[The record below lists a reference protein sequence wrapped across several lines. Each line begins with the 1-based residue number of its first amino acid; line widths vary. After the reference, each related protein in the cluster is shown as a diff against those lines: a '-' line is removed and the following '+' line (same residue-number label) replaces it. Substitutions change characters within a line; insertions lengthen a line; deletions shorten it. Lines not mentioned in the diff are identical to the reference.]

1 MVELGGSDDVRKRN
15 RSRILAVLRRN
26 GSASRKGISART
38 GLSASTVSA
47 ITSELLDEQVIQ
59 RPNEDTPANL
69 GRGRPQV
76 RLVLNPAAG
85 SVVSVVLQLDAV
97 SVAVTDYAGN
107 RIAERDIPF
116 SARQAKP
123 GEFIEATSCTIR
135 SVLDDI
141 KTPVGP
147 LKRIRLG
154 VQGVTDVGGSAML
167 WSPITRHRD
176 LQFKK
181 VLEGMYCAS
190 VRVSNDC
197 SMIARA
203 LHWREPDHFDSDYGA
218 VLLSHGI
225 GMGLMRNGELVSGI
239 RSSGTE
245 FGHLSHIPEGA
256 LCRCGRNGCI
266 EAYAGD
272 YAIYRRSLSAS
283 SHAQPRNDISDREMD
298 LVYAAAQQGDSDAV
312 TAYRDAGRALGNGL
326 ADMFALV
333 DPFPIAFVGKG
344 TKAYEFI
351 EQSLRL
357 ALAGTKLAIGAE
369 NIDIRCYPDE
379 RPLIEEGCTI
389 TALLEVDEW
398 LAHAAPTDSEVL
410 NHAT

>member
-1 MVELGGSDDVRKRN
+1 MVELGRSDDVRKRN

-26 GSASRKGISART
+26 GSASRKGISTRT

-47 ITSELLDEQVIQ
+47 ITSELLDEGVIL
-59 RPNEDTPANL
+59 RPHEEAPAHI

-76 RLVLNPAAG
+76 RLALNPDAG
-85 SVVSVVLQLDAV
+85 SVASVVLQLDAI
-97 SVAVTDYAGN
+97 SAAITDYAGN
-107 RIAERDIPF
+107 RIAERDIPY
-116 SARQAKP
+116 SARHAAP
-123 GEFIEATSCTIR
+123 GDIIEAVNSTLR
-135 SVLDDI
+135 SVKAGI
-141 KTPVGP
+141 TTPIGP

-154 VQGVTDVGGSAML
+154 VQGVTDVGGTSML

-176 LQFKK
+176 LRFKQS
-181 VLEGMYCAS
+181 LEDAFLAS
-190 VRVSNDC
+190 VKVSNDC

-203 LHWREPDHFDSDYGA
+203 LHWREPEHYDQNYGT

-225 GMGLMRNGELVSGI
+225 GMGLMLNGELVSGI

-256 LCRCGRNGCI
+256 LCRCGRYGCI

-272 YAIYRRSLSAS
+272 YAIYRRFVA
-283 SHAQPRNDISDREMD
+283 AGGDTPPRNDISDTEMD
-298 LVYAAAQQGDSDAV
+298 AVYAAAQSGDAAALS
-312 TAYRDAGRALGNGL
+312 AYQEAGRALGTGL

-351 EQSLRL
+351 DESLRA
-357 ALAGTKLAIGAE
+357 ALSDTKLAIGAE
-369 NIDIRCYPDE
+369 DVDIRCYPDE
-379 RPLIEEGCTI
+379 RPLIEEGCTM

-398 LAHAAPTDSEVL
+398 LAHAAPSENEVL
-410 NHAT
+410 NHAF

>member
-1 MVELGGSDDVRKRN
+1 MVELGRSDDVRKRN

-47 ITSELLDEQVIQ
+47 ITSELLDERVIL
-59 RPNEDTPANL
+59 RPDEDAPANP

-76 RLVLNPAAG
+76 RLALNPAAG
-85 SVVSVVLQLDAV
+85 SVASVVLQLDAI
-97 SVAVTDYAGN
+97 SIAVTDYAGN
-107 RIAERDIPF
+107 RIAERNIPF
-116 SARQAKP
+116 SARQAEP
-123 GEFIEATSCTIR
+123 GDFIEAVSTTLK
-135 SVLDDI
+135 SVQAGI
-141 KTPVGP
+141 TTPIGP

-154 VQGVTDVGGSAML
+154 VQGVTDVGGSAMM

-176 LQFKK
+176 LPFKQA
-181 VLEGMYCAS
+181 LEDTFGAP
-190 VRVSNDC
+190 VKVSNDC

-203 LHWREPDHFDSDYGA
+203 LHWREPDHYDRNYGA

-225 GMGLMRNGELVSGI
+225 SMGLMLNGDLVSGI

-256 LCRCGRNGCI
+256 LCRCGRHGCI

-272 YAIYRRSLSAS
+272 YAIYRRSLAS
-283 SHAQPRNDISDREMD
+283 GSDTPPRNDISDTEMD
-298 LVYAAAQQGDSDAV
+298 AVYAAAQKGDADALA
-312 TAYRDAGRALGNGL
+312 AYRDAGRALGTGL

-344 TKAYEFI
+344 TKVYEFI
-351 EQSLRL
+351 DGSLRV
-357 ALAGTKLAIGAE
+357 ALADTKLAIGAE
-369 NIDIRCYPDE
+369 DIDIRCYPDE

-398 LAHAAPTDSEVL
+398 LAHAAPTANEVL
-410 NHAT
+410 NHAL

>member
-1 MVELGGSDDVRKRN
+1 MVELGRSDDVRKRN
-15 RSRILAVLRRN
+15 RSRVLAVLRRN
-26 GSASRKGISART
+26 GSASRKGISTRT

-47 ITSELLDEQVIQ
+47 ITSELLEEGVIL
-59 RPNEDTPANL
+59 RPNDEAPAHI

-76 RLVLNPAAG
+76 RLALNPTAG
-85 SVVSVVLQLDAV
+85 SVASVVLQLDAI
-97 SVAVTDYAGN
+97 SVAITDYAGN
-107 RIAERDIPF
+107 RIAERDMPY
-116 SARQAKP
+116 SARRAEP
-123 GEFIEATSCTIR
+123 GDFIEAMSSILK
-135 SVLDDI
+135 SVQAGI
-141 KTPVGP
+141 TTPIGP

-154 VQGVTDVGGSAML
+154 VQGVTDVVGSVML

-176 LQFKK
+176 LPFKQA
-181 VLEGMYCAS
+181 LEGTFSAP
-190 VRVSNDC
+190 VKVSNDC

-203 LHWREPDHFDSDYGA
+203 LNWREPEHYDRNYGA

-225 GMGLMRNGELVSGI
+225 GMGLMLNGQLVSGI

-256 LCRCGRNGCI
+256 LCRCGRHGCI

-272 YAIYRRSLSAS
+272 YAIYRRSLATSADTP
-283 SHAQPRNDISDREMD
+283 PRNDISDTEMD
-298 LVYAAAQQGDSDAV
+298 AVYAAARTGDADALS
-312 TAYRDAGRALGNGL
+312 AYREAGRALGTGL

-351 EQSLRL
+351 DASLRE
-357 ALAGTKLAIGAE
+357 ALANMKLAIGAQD
-369 NIDIRCYPDE
+369 IDIRCYPDE

-398 LAHAAPTDSEVL
+398 LAHAAPSENEVL
-410 NHAT
+410 KHAF